1 MSKNMYQA
9 IGEQWKNKEL
19 LKQKLIG
26 WRRQHTV
33 ERIDRPTRLDRA
45 RALGYKAKE
54 GYIMS
59 RVKVGKGARRRRA
72 YRRKGRKPSKY
83 GLVKFRPKSLQW
95 IAEDKAQRRF
105 VNLVVLNSYF
115 AGEDGTHK
123 YFEVVL
129 VDPNHPVIINDPKI
143 NWICK
148 EANRRRAFHGMTA
161 AGKRARGLK

>member
-1 MSKNMYQA
+1 MIKNMYRA
-9 IGEQWKNKEL
+9 IEEQWKNKNL
-19 LKQKLIG
+19 LKQRLIQ

-33 ERIDRPTRLDRA
+33 ERIDKPTRLDRA
-45 RALGYKAKE
+45 RAVGYKAKQ
-54 GYIMS
+54 GYIMAG
-59 RVKVGKGARRRRA
+59 VKVGKGARRRRA

-95 IAEDKAQRRF
+95 IAEDRAQRRF
-105 VNLVVLNSYF
+105 SNLVVLNSYF

-129 VDPNHPVIINDPKI
+129 VDPSHPVIINDQKI

-148 EANRRRAFHGMTA
+148 EANKRRTFHGMTA